1 MSTQRREGACLY
13 IPTNAIDCH
22 RSASGSPATRREGR
36 CLEDRLTRSAYYLT
50 GAVLGIAMLWVAFHL
65 WDASRGS
72 VPETVASSPPERSA
86 SVPVAAAPEPP
97 THYPLDPKLAA
108 GTSATA
114 FDLEAALGEL
124 FGARTAQSMF
134 RLDDFPRRLAA
145 SVDNLG
151 RPHGS
156 TTLWPVNPAGGR
168 LVVEERDGATFI
180 GADNGLRYTPYV
192 LLLETVDLRRAVAIY
207 ARIYPSVQRAYEEL
221 GYPGKHFNDRL
232 VEVLDQLLATPESDT
247 PIEVRLPSIEGP
259 LQPERPWVLYEF
271 VDPRLQSLTS
281 GQKLLLR
288 TGSVNERRIKTRLAE
303 IRRLVTTP
311 AAKR

>member
-1 MSTQRREGACLY
+1 M
-13 IPTNAIDCH
+13 
-22 RSASGSPATRREGR
+22 
-36 CLEDRLTRSAYYLT
+36 TRSVYYLI
-50 GAVLGIAMLWVAFHL
+50 GAAIGIAMLWVAFHL
-65 WDASRGS
+65 WDASRAS
-72 VPETVASSPPERSA
+72 IPAVVAPPAAERSA
-86 SVPVAAAPEPP
+86 PAPVPSIPEAA

-114 FDLEAALGEL
+114 FDLEVALAEL
-124 FGARTAQSMF
+124 FGAKTAQSMF

-145 SVDNLG
+145 SIDNLG
-151 RPHGS
+151 RSHGS

-168 LVVEERDGATFI
+168 LVVEERDGSTFI

-192 LLLETVDLRRAVAIY
+192 LLIETVDLRRAVAIY
-207 ARIYPSVQRAYEEL
+207 ARIYPSLQRAYEEL
-221 GYPGKHFNDRL
+221 GYPGKQFNDRL
-232 VEVLDQLLATPESDT
+232 VEVLDQLLATPEFDT

>member
-1 MSTQRREGACLY
+1 M
-13 IPTNAIDCH
+13 
-22 RSASGSPATRREGR
+22 
-36 CLEDRLTRSAYYLT
+36 TRSVYYLI
-50 GAVLGIAMLWVAFHL
+50 GAAIGIAMLWVAFHL
-65 WDASRGS
+65 WDASRAS
-72 VPETVASSPPERSA
+72 IPAVVAPPAAERSA
-86 SVPVAAAPEPP
+86 PAPVPSIPEAA

-114 FDLEAALGEL
+114 FDLEAALAEL
-124 FGARTAQSMF
+124 FGAKTAQSMF

-145 SVDNLG
+145 SIDNLG
-151 RPHGS
+151 RSHGS

-192 LLLETVDLRRAVAIY
+192 LLIETVDLRRAVAIY
-207 ARIYPSVQRAYEEL
+207 ARIYPSLQRAYEEL
-221 GYPGKHFNDRL
+221 GYPGKQFNDRL
-232 VEVLDQLLATPESDT
+232 VEVLDQLLATPEFDT